1 MTERREEKDAMGGEE
16 RGRSPSGATPIAGEL
31 QAGPL
36 PPNGRWSPR
45 RKQQVV
51 LRMLRGEPLDALS
64 RELGLEVYKLELW
77 REKALG
83 GIGTALKEREGDP
96 LKDDLDRAMK
106 KIGELS
112 MEVELLRKRCEA
124 KESLRRRRSRK

>member
-1 MTERREEKDAMGGEE
+1 MATKENQVEPLAGAQG
-16 RGRSPSGATPIAGEL
+16 GRSPTGAQANGGEVVV
-31 QAGPL
+31 GPL
-36 PPNGRWSPR
+36 GPRQRWSPR
-45 RKQQVV
+45 RKQEVV

-77 REKALG
+77 REKALN

-96 LKDDLDRAMK
+96 LKDDLDRAK
-106 KIGELS
+106 KTIGELT